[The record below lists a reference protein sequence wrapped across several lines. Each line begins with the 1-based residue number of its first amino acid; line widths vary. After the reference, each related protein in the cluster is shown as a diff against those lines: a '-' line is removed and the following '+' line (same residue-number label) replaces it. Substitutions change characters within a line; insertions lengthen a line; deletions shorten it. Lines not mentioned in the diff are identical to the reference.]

1 MNVKAIL
8 LTENKQIEVDAGGD
22 AQAHIPPWAGE
33 VAAVK
38 AAREDTRISTGAV
51 GPGDTETILAVA
63 AGDMEEVEGEGLEG
77 ELQGE
82 GNLDL
87 PSLTSGSS
95 PSSSRLMP
103 TFYPATGSKTKRSRH
118 GKTTLIPTSSPST
131 AMKTISPGTH
141 ARGSVRAAV
150 QAKTEKLL
158 PWGTRS
164 GSPLTWRNEK
174 DESN

>member
-1 MNVKAIL
+1 MGRRGRGGQGG
-8 LTENKQIEVDAGGD
+8 EGGYEDQYGSGWSGGHRDHFGGGGGD
-22 AQAHIPPWAGE
+22 
-33 VAAVK
+33 V
-38 AAREDTRISTGAV
+38 
-51 GPGDTETILAVA
+51 
-63 AGDMEEVEGEGLEG
+63 EEVEGEGLVG

-87 PSLTSGSS
+87 PSPTSGSS

-158 PWGTRS
+158 PWGTRWD
-164 GSPLTWRNEK
+164 LR
-174 DESN
+174 